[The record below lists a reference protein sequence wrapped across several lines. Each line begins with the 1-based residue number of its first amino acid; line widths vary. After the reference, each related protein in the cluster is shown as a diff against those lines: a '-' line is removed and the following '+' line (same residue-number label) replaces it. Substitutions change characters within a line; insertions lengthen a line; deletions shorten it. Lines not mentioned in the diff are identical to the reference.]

1 MMQQISIYLTSIILG
16 IMLFFSFVVAPVTF
30 TALNEENARKFI
42 RKIFP
47 YYYIVNLAISVL
59 VLILFII
66 LKIFS
71 LDFYLILSVTVL
83 DEENSRKFIR
93 KIFPYYYNV
102 NLVISFLVLIFFV
115 IQKTFSLNFY
125 LILTVAILFV
135 LSNYILMP
143 LINKYKDENQDK
155 KFKYSHFISVV
166 INFIQMILLVIILI

>member
-1 MMQQISIYLTSIILG
+1 MISQISTYMVSMVLG

-30 TALNEENARKFI
+30 
-42 RKIFP
+42 
-47 YYYIVNLAISVL
+47 
-59 VLILFII
+59 
-66 LKIFS
+66 
-71 LDFYLILSVTVL
+71 TVL

-93 KIFPYYYNV
+93 KIFPYYYTA
-102 NLVISFLVLIFFV
+102 NLLISFLVLIFFV

-155 KFKYSHFISVV
+155 KFKYSHFISVI
-166 INFIQMILLVIILI
+166 INFIQMIFLVIILI